1 MKTLINDNYKSV
13 TLLDWE
19 RTLRGTGA
27 TRSEGGNRSLKL
39 TKEDFEF
46 DWDNADVMTSH
57 LAEAVIV
64 PVKLNK
70 EIALRSVVMEGNK
83 RKKETTPVQLMLY
96 ACKIYKTGKTRAY
109 ILSYAPDR
117 DYINACEEKGEEM
130 QLHSNP
136 QGSNF
141 SGILF
146 YSSIYGEIS
155 HGIRY
160 ENGRKRYY
168 IVPRS
173 EKNIGF
179 IEQYRSEHCD
189 DHECHNHVKMAMEF
203 ITVNTATRSTYSN
216 NSEGAEMLICM
227 FCGGNAEEC
236 TCLEIIACGKCKK
249 DPCECEEID
258 DGGEEEK
265 CVYCA
270 FPITDCHCNNTPS
283 WGNDDYNNSHGPS
296 PDPYPENKPGSE
308 YVPGGNGNQE
318 QKLTATEIFNKIGK
332 VDASITGADI
342 QKLQNSIYEWYNS
355 NKYNKAI
362 LDILMS
368 KNPNLTFSFTFNI
381 NVAGFKATSNT
392 IMFYNVTH
400 INNLSIGEELIHATQ
415 FHEFYNDNKDV
426 KRKEM
431 EAKAIY
437 DIINCL
443 VLEDPSQ
450 GIPSAAKYYDKDVV
464 DEYIGWIVGTNYADY
479 KTRFESWLEKFNHPG
494 SLADPASGYKMFDW
508 MYNNYFKK
516 IEYNMRRT
524 TLSLIVVL
532 WTSVQIW
539 GQNDVFVKEINRD
552 GSRIIYKHTET
563 FNRNKDILLEYSKF
577 ESAQLVE
584 SAYRIMDMELA
595 KVKYLDAVKKIFY
608 DKLLANEL
616 FLLYNNKVRL
626 FYTIDNEGNIYD
638 VFFSMPLT
646 AEQYIEEKLLER
658 IVKLIMDIEISIKME
673 QYRLLRQQSEI
684 NGSNIWTKMTITHGY
699 WKSDN

>member
-1 MKTLINDNYKSV
+1 MKKKFILATFGVSLLLAACQQDSLYNDFATDDKNSSILGEMKTLINDNYKSV

-19 RTLRGTGA
+19 RTLKGTGA
-27 TRSEGGNRSLKL
+27 TRSGGGNRSLKL

-83 RKKETTPVQLMLY
+83 RKKETTPVQSMLY

-130 QLHSNP
+130 QLNSNP

-146 YSSIYGEIS
+146 YSSIYGEVS

-189 DHECHNHVKMAMEF
+189 DHECHNHVRMAMEF
-203 ITVNTATRSTYSN
+203 ITVNTVTRSTYSN

-258 DGGEEEK
+258 DGEEEEK

-283 WGNDDYNNSHGPS
+283 WGDDDYNNSHGPS
-296 PDPYPENKPGSE
+296 PDPYPENKPGGNSGN
-308 YVPGGNGNQE
+308 GGNTNQSMTINENLARITSKEFIKLNANDISKLNNAIKQLIDNGGNHLKLFNLLADSLTNSKAKITFQIGNTQE
-318 QKLTATEIFNKIGK
+318 ANATFLDNVITFKNSEKIDYQYFVEEFVHAVQYNSFYNCKMDPNYKDYELEAKMVCDLICMETNGGCAGK
-332 VDASITGADI
+332 VSQHLLASGKTYGETYDNWCASSTDYSNY
-342 QKLQNSIYEWYNS
+342 LEHYN
-355 NKYNKAI
+355 I
-362 LDILMS
+362 LKTYFDC
-368 KNPNLTFSFTFNI
+368 
-381 NVAGFKATSNT
+381 
-392 IMFYNVTH
+392 
-400 INNLSIGEELIHATQ
+400 
-415 FHEFYNDNKDV
+415 NKDGQSDLFEGV
-426 KRKEM
+426 NPE
-431 EAKAIY
+431 
-437 DIINCL
+437 
-443 VLEDPSQ
+443 VL
-450 GIPSAAKYYDKDVV
+450 
-464 DEYIGWIVGTNYADY
+464 
-479 KTRFESWLEKFNHPG
+479 
-494 SLADPASGYKMFDW
+494 
-508 MYNNYFKK
+508 
-516 IEYNMRRT
+516 
-524 TLSLIVVL
+524 
-532 WTSVQIW
+532 
-539 GQNDVFVKEINRD
+539 
-552 GSRIIYKHTET
+552 
-563 FNRNKDILLEYSKF
+563 
-577 ESAQLVE
+577 
-584 SAYRIMDMELA
+584 
-595 KVKYLDAVKKIFY
+595 KYLYEKK
-608 DKLLANEL
+608 
-616 FLLYNNKVRL
+616 
-626 FYTIDNEGNIYD
+626 
-638 VFFSMPLT
+638 
-646 AEQYIEEKLLER
+646 
-658 IVKLIMDIEISIKME
+658 
-673 QYRLLRQQSEI
+673 
-684 NGSNIWTKMTITHGY
+684 
-699 WKSDN
+699 